1 MDDGGEKGLSRELNL
16 RKQRNTI
23 KVKVKQNSTSNVN
36 FVLLSYAFYYIFG
49 EERFLSLVIAT
60 NNLKKKF
67 VDSISSW
74 VKWELSSSRL
84 LSFNSI
90 LKPSQVCDSLW

>member
-23 KVKVKQNSTSNVN
+23 KVKQNSTSNVN

-49 EERFLSLVIAT
+49 EERFLSPVIAT
-60 NNLKKKF
+60 DSLKKKF